1 MIEAFWNWIFTSVNA
16 ALNVFNTI
24 YQSSYFAPFF
34 NLLLIVVGVAVVM
47 RFIVKPLL
55 GNTGSDKVKKE
66 DDE

>member
-1 MIEAFWNWIFTSVNA
+1 MIETFWNWIFTSVNA
-16 ALNVFNTI
+16 ALSVFNTI
-24 YQSSYFAPFF
+24 YSNQYFQPFF

-47 RFIVKPLL
+47 RFIVKPML